1 MSLLF
6 DHCVCRIL
14 IVMLDET
21 QSSLLELILHRGI
34 TVDSYGDVYIPP
46 RRQIHEIQCKKDRH
60 KDRYIYRKKAQLK
73 VCTPNVMCMFT
84 LTTDACLLRKEPG
97 SCFNQDLRFYWDG
110 EVAECRPLMY
120 SGCGGNGNNFATQ
133 DDCYAACGRAVTGTP
148 SRRKN
153 YAFDCFLG

>member
-1 MSLLF
+1 MEMF
-6 DHCVCRIL
+6 IYHHEGRYMKYNARKTDIKTD
-14 IVMLDET
+14 I
-21 QSSLLELILHRGI
+21 
-34 TVDSYGDVYIPP
+34 YI
-46 RRQIHEIQCKKDRH
+46 
-60 KDRYIYRKKAQLK
+60 YIYRKKAQLK